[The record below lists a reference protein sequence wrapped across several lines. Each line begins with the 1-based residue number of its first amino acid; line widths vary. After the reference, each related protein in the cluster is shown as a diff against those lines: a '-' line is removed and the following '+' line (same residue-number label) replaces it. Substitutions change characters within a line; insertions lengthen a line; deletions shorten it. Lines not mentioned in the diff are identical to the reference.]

1 MSKRT
6 KQKKSRMAQEESRA
20 AYVFLLPSLLGLSL
34 VTYIPLLAVFVIS
47 FFKWN
52 GLGSPEFV
60 GFANY
65 VRLFT
70 KDPYLFDSIKATVYF
85 GLVAVIGSI
94 IFSLFIAILLNRKI
108 PARGFFRAVFYLPY
122 VLPALAVYLG
132 WSWLY
137 DYNHGFLN
145 YLITS
150 MGGSRVMFLENP
162 SIVVPSLALITVWL
176 SGNLIVIFLAGL
188 QNVPRIYHEAAEI
201 DGANTWQRFWKITM
215 PCMTPI
221 IFYNMLMALISSL
234 QVFVPSFTLTSGG
247 PGNSTTFL
255 SYLIYRYAF
264 TSSGRLGYASA
275 ISAIFF
281 VLIGIFTMILFITS
295 KFWVFYMGGDD

>member
-20 AYVFLLPSLLGLSL
+20 AYAFLLPSLLGLSL

-52 GLGSPEFV
+52 GLDSPEFV

-70 KDPYLFDSIKATVYF
+70 KDPYLFDSIKATMYF

-94 IFSLFIAILLNRKI
+94 IFSLFVAILLNRKV

-150 MGGSRVMFLENP
+150 AGGSRVMFLENP
-162 SIVVPSLALITVWL
+162 TIVVPSLALITVWL

-201 DGANTWQRFWKITM
+201 DGANAWQRFWKITM

-221 IFYNMLMALISSL
+221 IFYNMLMSLVSSL

-281 VLIGIFTMILFITS
+281 VLIGIFTVVLFVTS

>member
-1 MSKRT
+1 MSKSNKR
-6 KQKKSRMAQEESRA
+6 KHSRMKREETRA
-20 AYVFLLPSLLGLSL
+20 AYLCLLPSLLGLSL
-34 VTYIPLLAVFVIS
+34 VTYIPLLAVFVLS

-52 GLGSPEFV
+52 GLESPEFV
-60 GFANY
+60 GAANY

-70 KDPYLFDSIKATVYF
+70 QDPYLFDSIKATVYF
-85 GLVAVIGSI
+85 GLIAVIGSI
-94 IFSLFIAILLNRKI
+94 IFSLFVAILLNRKI
-108 PARGFFRAVFYLPY
+108 PARGFFRAVFYVPY
-122 VLPALAVYLG
+122 VLPAMAVYLG

-137 DYNHGFLN
+137 DYNHGLFN
-145 YLITS
+145 YVITS

-162 SIVVPSLALITVWL
+162 RIVVPSLALITVWL
-176 SGNLIVIFLAGL
+176 AGNLIVIFLAGL

-201 DGANTWQRFWKITM
+201 DGANAWQRFWKITM

-221 IFYNMLMALISSL
+221 IFYNMLMSLVSSM

-247 PGNSTTFL
+247 PGNSTTFM

-281 VLIGIFTMILFITS
+281 VLIGIFTVVLFITS

>member
-1 MSKRT
+1 MAKRKRT
-6 KQKKSRMAQEESRA
+6 KIGRAESRA
-20 AYVFLLPSLLGLSL
+20 ALVCLFPSLVGLTL
-34 VTYIPLLAVFVIS
+34 VTYIPLIAVFILGL
-47 FFKWN
+47 FKWN
-52 GLGSPEFV
+52 GLSDPEFV
-60 GFANY
+60 GFANF

-70 KDPYLFDSIKATVYF
+70 KDPYMFDSIKATVYF
-85 GLVAVIGSI
+85 ALVAVIGSI
-94 IFSLFIAILLNRKI
+94 IFSMIVAILLNRKV

-122 VLPALAVYLG
+122 VLPAMAVYLG

-145 YLITS
+145 YLITEA
-150 MGGSRVMFLENP
+150 GGSRVMFLENP
-162 SIVVPSLALITVWL
+162 SIVIPSLALITVWL
-176 SGNLIVIFLAGL
+176 SGNLIVVFLAGL

-201 DGANTWQRFWKITM
+201 DGANAWQRFWKITM

-221 IFYNMLMALISSL
+221 IFYNMLMSLISSL
-234 QVFVPSFTLTSGG
+234 QIFVPSFTLTSGG

-264 TSSGRLGYASA
+264 TASGRLGYASA
-275 ISAIFF
+275 IAAVFF
-281 VLIGIFTMILFITS
+281 VIIGIFTMILFASS

>member
-1 MSKRT
+1 MSNSVKR
-6 KQKKSRMAQEESRA
+6 KKSRIRREETRA
-20 AYVFLLPSLLGLSL
+20 AYIFLLPSLLGLSL
-34 VTYIPLLAVFVIS
+34 VTYIPLVAVFVLS

-52 GLGSPEFV
+52 GLESPEFV
-60 GFANY
+60 GVANY

-70 KDPYLFDSIKATVYF
+70 KDPYLFDSIRATVYF
-85 GLVAVIGSI
+85 ALVAVIGSI
-94 IFSLFIAILLNRKI
+94 IFSLFVAILLNRKV
-108 PARGFFRAVFYLPY
+108 PARGFFRAVFYVPY
-122 VLPALAVYLG
+122 VLPAMAVYLG

-137 DYNHGFLN
+137 DYNHGFFN
-145 YLITS
+145 YVITS

-162 SIVVPSLALITVWL
+162 GIVVPSLALITVWL

-201 DGANTWQRFWKITM
+201 DGANTWQRFWKITL
-215 PCMTPI
+215 PIMTPI
-221 IFYNMLMALISSL
+221 IFYNMLMSLISSL
-234 QVFVPSFTLTSGG
+234 QIFVPSFSLTSGG
-247 PGNSTTFL
+247 PGNATTFM

-275 ISAIFF
+275 IAAIFF
-281 VLIGIFTMILFITS
+281 VLIGIFTVVLFISS

>member
-1 MSKRT
+1 MSKPA

-65 VRLFT
+65 IRLFT

-150 MGGSRVMFLENP
+150 AGGKRVMFLENP
-162 SIVVPSLALITVWL
+162 TIVVPSLALITIWL
-176 SGNLIVIFLAGL
+176 AGNLIVIFLAGL

-201 DGANTWQRFWKITM
+201 DGANAWQRFWKITM

-221 IFYNMLMALISSL
+221 IFYNMLMSLVSSL

-281 VLIGIFTMILFITS
+281 VLIGIFTVVLFISS

>member
-1 MSKRT
+1 MAKRKRT
-6 KQKKSRMAQEESRA
+6 RIGKAESRA
-20 AYVFLLPSLLGLSL
+20 ALVCLFPSL
-34 VTYIPLLAVFVIS
+34 V
-47 FFKWN
+47 
-52 GLGSPEFV
+52 GLGDPEFV
-60 GFANY
+60 GFANF

-70 KDPYLFDSIKATVYF
+70 KDPYMFDSIKATVYF
-85 GLVAVIGSI
+85 ALVAVIGSI
-94 IFSLFIAILLNRKI
+94 IFSMIVAILLNRKV

-122 VLPALAVYLG
+122 VLPAMAVYLG

-145 YLITS
+145 YL
-150 MGGSRVMFLENP
+150 MFLENP
-162 SIVVPSLALITVWL
+162 NIVVPSLALITVWL
-176 SGNLIVIFLAGL
+176 SGNLIVVFLAGL

-201 DGANTWQRFWKITM
+201 DGANAWQRFWKITM

-221 IFYNMLMALISSL
+221 IFYNMLMSLISSL

-275 ISAIFF
+275 IAAVFF
-281 VLIGIFTMILFITS
+281 VLIGIFTLILFASS
-295 KFWVFYMGGDD
+295 KFWVFYMGGDE